1 MLGVSYL
8 TSAQCNCKLN
18 LAYIFC
24 DCGDLRKGELESS
37 MWEVTGHKDNIGY
50 ISAWV
55 RRDAG
60 STSCRRQVEG
70 ICGSLLRNC
79 IINSLVQQKTKNHL
93 KSLKSL
99 KNFTLHS
106 NKKLPWYNHE

>member
-8 TSAQCNCKLN
+8 ISAQCNCKLN
-18 LAYIFC
+18 LAYIFS

-50 ISAWV
+50 ISAGV

-60 STSCRRQVEG
+60 STSRRRQVEG
-70 ICGSLLRNC
+70 ICGSFLRNC
-79 IINSLVQQKTKNHL
+79 IVDSLVKQKKQSFEII
-93 KSLKSL
+93 KEFY
-99 KNFTLHS
+99 FT
-106 NKKLPWYNHE
+106 

>member
-1 MLGVSYL
+1 MSGVSYL

-24 DCGDLRKGELESS
+24 DCGDLRKSELESS

-50 ISAWV
+50 ISAGV

-79 IINSLVQQKTKNHL
+79 IVNSLVQQKKKNSFEIFEII
-93 KSLKSL
+93 KEFY
-99 KNFTLHS
+99 FT
-106 NKKLPWYNHE
+106 

>member
-8 TSAQCNCKLN
+8 TSAQCNCNLN

-37 MWEVTGHKDNIGY
+37 VWEVTGHKDNIGY
-50 ISAWV
+50 ISAGV

-60 STSCRRQVEG
+60 STSCRRQVKG
-70 ICGSLLRNC
+70 ICGSFLRNC
-79 IINSLVQQKTKNHL
+79 IINSLVQQKK
-93 KSLKSL
+93 KALKSL
-99 KNFTLHS
+99 KNLTLHS
-106 NKKLPWYNHE
+106 NHEKADWGF

>member
-1 MLGVSYL
+1 MSGVSYL

-50 ISAWV
+50 ISAGV

-79 IINSLVQQKTKNHL
+79 IVNSLVQQKKKNSFEIFEII
-93 KSLKSL
+93 KEFY
-99 KNFTLHS
+99 FT
-106 NKKLPWYNHE
+106 